1 MDEDKKI
8 LQEENTEAE
17 EETKT
22 FDKEE
27 IGPEASAEAVEET
40 AAVCDS
46 EEEAE
51 SEVKAEAEAEA
62 ETETETETEDESES
76 ETENVAEDETEPET
90 ETATEDESD
99 EPTTSVESS
108 TINEALEDEQERREL
123 KAEAAR
129 YEKEQE
135 KEELSPED
143 IAIVEKIKQRKIESA
158 AREKR
163 RKRRLISSLITAF
176 VLITAFALSFTS
188 IFTVDSIEVKGNSHY
203 TAEEIISMGHAVAGK
218 NLIYHSDKNSIKGF
232 LEQNPYIKNADVKRK
247 LPSTL
252 VIEVEERT
260 EMMALPY
267 DDDFLILDTE
277 GILLKKNRTQPKLT
291 LAVGNVINRI
301 KLGEELGTKDADLM
315 KKTTKLVQAMTAND
329 LYYVKV
335 DMSDTSNVKAYI
347 YNSLIV
353 RTDYDTLIENMEN
366 GRLHKVLDELF
377 SDSIKRGTIT
387 FSDDGTATF
396 MPTL

>member
-8 LQEENTEAE
+8 LQEENTEAG

-76 ETENVAEDETEPET
+76 ETESVAEDGTEPEPET
-90 ETATEDESD
+90 ETEDESD
-99 EPTTSVESS
+99 EPTTSVASS

>member
-8 LQEENTEAE
+8 LQEENTEAG

-76 ETENVAEDETEPET
+76 ETEAET
-90 ETATEDESD
+90 ETESEAESEELD